1 MQSIQEMLW
10 YGQIG
15 NHIGYIYPKIRKSL
29 EPKKMTQNNV
39 NEMADD
45 IIGDLQ
51 EIINNFQIT
60 ENGHRRQKEIQFE
73 NMLVTA
79 LKNVNL
85 GGK

>member
-1 MQSIQEMLW
+1 MLNW
-10 YGQIG
+10 
-15 NHIGYIYPKIRKSL
+15 KCS
-29 EPKKMTQNNV
+29 ETVAQNNV

>member
-1 MQSIQEMLW
+1 MIWSNRKPYW
-10 YGQIG
+10 
-15 NHIGYIYPKIRKSL
+15 IYPKTRKSL